1 MKKTLFALAAVLAIG
16 TAAAHNQTLN
26 SNATASVAGSNLNL
40 ANTSSS
46 GNGLSVSG
54 ATQLTAG
61 SATSG
66 STVAT
71 APGFNNGSGT
81 GTTSGTLFGAT
92 STNTAGTAFN
102 VSVGGGNGNAGATG
116 GVTANAA
123 SGYNS
128 LNNYVPLAVK
138 QDGSATSSAGQ
149 LSEVGRNGAAGS
161 AAGSNND
168 YAGAGFATRTN
179 PIGNVYIVGGQV
191 ADTKNS
197 NSWSTQAGIGNVV
210 GLTNGT
216 VANTVVS
223 GCFKAAKTGTVGGC

>member
-123 SGYNS
+123 SGYSS

-149 LSEVGRNGAAGS
+149 L
-161 AAGSNND
+161 
-168 YAGAGFATRTN
+168 
-179 PIGNVYIVGGQV
+179 
-191 ADTKNS
+191 
-197 NSWSTQAGIGNVV
+197 
-210 GLTNGT
+210 
-216 VANTVVS
+216 
-223 GCFKAAKTGTVGGC
+223 